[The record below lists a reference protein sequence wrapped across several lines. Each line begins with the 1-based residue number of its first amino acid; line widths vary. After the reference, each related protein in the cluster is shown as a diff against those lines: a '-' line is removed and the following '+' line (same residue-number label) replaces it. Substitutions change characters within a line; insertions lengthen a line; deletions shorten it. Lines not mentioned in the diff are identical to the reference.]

1 MKLQSLNI
9 SRSIPRKNLPLPL
22 AAILAGVVLALALPP
37 LGWWP
42 VIFVSFPAAL
52 AILGQRPASA
62 RRAALTGFCFG
73 FGYFAAA
80 LHWIGF
86 AFLVDAKTYLWM
98 MPFAVA
104 GLAAFLALYWA
115 LAFAAAHVLKRVG
128 IPLIASLPLI
138 LAVAEEAR
146 GYFFTGFPWA
156 APGLVA
162 DGMGG
167 VLQLAGLI
175 GMPGLTY
182 WIVLWGMLPLVLW
195 RGGPILSARLA
206 VAALLLL
213 LLPASWLWGNGRL
226 SRLPYE
232 TVPGVSLLLVQPN
245 VSQNDKWRS
254 DNAAAMF
261 NQLVSMSSQGEEA
274 PRASL
279 IVWPESA
286 VPFLLDESSAGLG
299 RIADSLRPGQTLV
312 TGAIRR
318 EKGAAPESD
327 RFFTSILKI
336 DDEGVVGERYDK
348 WRLVPGG
355 EFLPLA
361 WALEPLGFRK
371 VVSLPESFSA
381 GPGPQSFDLG
391 AAGRAGLLICYEA
404 IFPHRLIEI
413 ERRPQWLINVTNDGW
428 FGRSVGP
435 YQHLAQVRLRAVEQN
450 LAIVRAANTGISAI
464 IDGGGRYIARSSLG
478 TATALTGP
486 LPAAGRPTLFVVW
499 GLLPGLIAAL
509 MAVIALAASS
519 LSEDD

>member
-1 MKLQSLNI
+1 M
-9 SRSIPRKNLPLPL
+9 
-22 AAILAGVVLALALPP
+22 LALALPP

-42 VIFVSFPAAL
+42 VIFISFPSAL
-52 AILGQRPASA
+52 AVMRKQPSSL

-98 MPFAVA
+98 MPFAVG

-115 LAFAAAHVLKRVG
+115 LAFAAAHWLRRRG
-128 IPLIASLPLI
+128 IPLIASLPLM
-138 LAVAEEAR
+138 LAITEEAR

-156 APGLVA
+156 APGLIA

-182 WIVLWGMLPLVLW
+182 WIVLWGMLPVLLW
-195 RGGPILSARLA
+195 RGGPVLSARHCLA
-206 VAALLLL
+206 VLLLL
-213 LLPASWLWGNGRL
+213 LLPASWLWGNWRL
-226 SRLPYE
+226 SSLGNE

-261 NQLVSMSSQGEEA
+261 DQLVAMSAQGGEA
-274 PRASL
+274 GKASH
-279 IVWPESA
+279 IVWPESS
-286 VPFLLDESSAGLG
+286 VPFLLDESPAGLK
-299 RIADSLRPGQTLV
+299 RIAEALQPGQTLV
-312 TGAIRR
+312 AGAIRR

-327 RFFTSILKI
+327 RYFTSILKI
-336 DDEGVVGERYDK
+336 DDEGRVEDAYDK

-355 EFLPLA
+355 EFLPLG
-361 WALEPLGFRK
+361 WLLEPLGFRK

-381 GPGPQSFDLG
+381 GPGPASFDLG
-391 AAGRAGLLICYEA
+391 AAGRAGLLICYEV
-404 IFPHRLIEI
+404 IFPHRLIEN
-413 ERRPQWLINVTNDGW
+413 ERRPQWLVNVTNDGW

-435 YQHLAQVRLRAVEQN
+435 YQHLAQVRMRAVEQN
-450 LAIVRAANTGISAI
+450 LPIVRAANTGISAI
-464 IDGGGRYIARSSLG
+464 IDGGGRYIARSSLDR
-478 TATALTGP
+478 ATTVTGP
-486 LPAAGRPTLFVVW
+486 LPAAGRTTLFAVW
-499 GLLPGLIAAL
+499 GLLPGLVAAL
-509 MAVIALAASS
+509 MAVIALAALS

>member
-1 MKLQSLNI
+1 MLLVF
-9 SRSIPRKNLPLPL
+9 
-22 AAILAGVVLALALPP
+22 AAGALLALALPP

-42 VIFVSFPAAL
+42 VIFISFPSAL
-52 AILGQRPASA
+52 AIMRKGPARTGS
-62 RRAALTGFCFG
+62 AALTGFCFG

-115 LAFAAAHVLKRVG
+115 LAFAASHWLRRRG
-128 IPLIASLPLI
+128 IPLIASLPLL
-138 LAVAEEAR
+138 LAMAEEAR

-156 APGLVA
+156 APGLIA

-182 WIVLWGMLPLVLW
+182 WIILWGMLPVLLW
-195 RGGPILSARLA
+195 RSGPILSARHGVA
-206 VAALLLL
+206 VLLLM
-213 LLPASWLWGNGRL
+213 LLPASWLWGNWRL
-226 SRLPYE
+226 ARLPSE

-245 VSQNDKWRS
+245 VSQDDKWRS
-254 DNAAAMF
+254 DNARAMF
-261 NQLVSMSSQGEEA
+261 DQLIAMSAQSGEA
-274 PRASL
+274 GMASH
-279 IVWPESA
+279 IIWPESS

-299 RIADSLRPGQTLV
+299 RIAEALQPGQTLIA
-312 TGAIRR
+312 GAIRR
-318 EKGAAPESD
+318 EKGAAPASD
-327 RFFTSILKI
+327 RYFTSILKI
-336 DDEGVVGERYDK
+336 DDVGRVEDSYDK

-355 EFLPLA
+355 EFLPMA

-381 GPGPQSFDLG
+381 GPGPASFDLG

-404 IFPHRLIEI
+404 IFPYRLIEN

-435 YQHLAQVRLRAVEQN
+435 YQHLAQARMRAVEQN
-450 LAIVRAANTGISAI
+450 LPIVRAANTGISAI
-464 IDGGGRYIARSSLG
+464 IDGGGRYLARSSLG
-478 TATALTGP
+478 KAERLTGP
-486 LPAAGRPTLFVVW
+486 LPKAGPGTLFAAW
-499 GLLPGLIAAL
+499 GVLWALVAAL
-509 MAVIALAASS
+509 MAVIILAAVT